1 MTQQNILTEGKVIM
15 KQENTLTEGKVIPTL
30 LKFAFPFLLAS
41 LLQALYGA
49 ADLLVVGQFDNSAQV
64 SAVATGSQIMQTITS
79 VILGLTTGGTILIGN
94 YLGAKKYKD
103 IAESVGTIICTF
115 GIIAAVLTVIMV
127 VMTGTI
133 TNLMNT
139 PTEAFKYTKQ
149 YIFICSCGIPFIIGY
164 NALSGIL
171 RGLGNSKAPLFFIAV
186 ACVTN
191 IMVDLILVGGFH
203 MGAPGA
209 AIATIAA
216 QAISFIIGVLYIKKI
231 GFNFEFHR
239 SHIRIEAGKAKK
251 VFKLGLPIAL
261 QDGLINISFIIIT
274 AVINVM
280 GLTASASVGVVEKII
295 VFTMLP
301 TIAFASAIAAM
312 TAQNMGAGKKER
324 AKQCLYIGT
333 GCSLILGIICYA
345 YAQWNPTSLTALF
358 SRDTAVIETA
368 ALYIK
373 SYSIDCILVCFV
385 FCMNSFFSGCGNS
398 LFPMIH
404 SLIATFIIRIPLS
417 FVLSKIV
424 GMTLYEIGFASP
436 LATFASL
443 VMCIIYIKSG
453 KWNNN
458 KIIY

>member
-1 MTQQNILTEGKVIM
+1 MEQQN
-15 KQENTLTEGKVIPTL
+15 NLTEGKVIPTL

-49 ADLLVVGQFDNSAQV
+49 ADLLIVGQFDNSAQV
-64 SAVATGSQIMQTITS
+64 SSVATGSQIMQTITG
-79 VILGLTTGGTILIGN
+79 VILGLSTGGTILIGH
-94 YLGAKKYKD
+94 YLGAKKDKD
-103 IAESVGTIICTF
+103 IADSVGTIICIF
-115 GIIAAVLTVIMV
+115 GIMAVILTTIMV
-127 VMTGTI
+127 LLTGSI

-139 PTEAFKYTKQ
+139 PTEAIKHTKQ
-149 YIFICSCGIPFIIGY
+149 YILICSCGIPFIIGY

-191 IMVDLILVGGFH
+191 IAVDLILVGGFN

-209 AIATIAA
+209 AIATISA
-216 QAISFIIGVLYIKKI
+216 QAISFILGVFYIKKM
-231 GFNFEFHR
+231 GFAFEFHR
-239 SHIRIEAGKAKK
+239 SHIRLKSGKVKK

-274 AVINVM
+274 AVINKM
-280 GLTASASVGVVEKII
+280 GLTASASLGVVEKII
-295 VFTMLP
+295 IFTMLP

-312 TAQNMGAGKKER
+312 TAQNMGAKKPER
-324 AKQCLYIGT
+324 AKQCLYIGI
-333 GCSLILGIICYA
+333 GGSLIIGIIFYV
-345 YAQWNPTSLTALF
+345 YAQWNPTSLTSLF
-358 SRDTAVIETA
+358 SKDTQVIATA
-368 ALYIK
+368 ALYLK

-404 SLIATFIIRIPLS
+404 SLITTFSIRIPVSFALS
-417 FVLSKIV
+417 RVPGI
-424 GMTLYEIGFASP
+424 TLYEIGFASP

-443 VMCIIYIKSG
+443 VMCMIYMRSG
-453 KWNNN
+453 KWHNN
-458 KIIY
+458 

>member
-1 MTQQNILTEGKVIM
+1 M
-15 KQENTLTEGKVIPTL
+15 KQQNTLTEGKVIPTL

-49 ADLLVVGQFDNSAQV
+49 ADLLVVGQFSNSAQV

-103 IAESVGTIICTF
+103 IAESVGTIICIF

-127 VMTGTI
+127 ILTGTI

-139 PTEAFKYTKQ
+139 PTEAFEYTKQ

-216 QAISFIIGVLYIKKI
+216 QAISFIIGVLYIRKI
-231 GFNFEFHR
+231 GFDFEFHR

-324 AKQCLYIGT
+324 AKQCLYVGM
-333 GCSLILGIICYA
+333 GCSLVFGITCFA
-345 YAQWNPTSLTALF
+345 YAQWNPISLTAVF
-358 SRDTAVIETA
+358 SKDKAVIEMA
-368 ALYIK
+368 ALYLR
-373 SYSIDCILVCFV
+373 SYSIDCIMVCFV

-404 SLIATFIIRIPLS
+404 SLIATFIIRIPVS
-417 FVLSKIV
+417 FILSKTA

-436 LATFASL
+436 MATFASV
-443 VMCIIYIKSG
+443 VMCMIYMKSG

-458 KIIY
+458 QIIY

>member
-1 MTQQNILTEGKVIM
+1 MEQHNDLTEGNV
-15 KQENTLTEGKVIPTL
+15 TPTL

-79 VILGLTTGGTILIGN
+79 VILGLTTGGTILLGN
-94 YLGAKKYKD
+94 YLGAKKYND
-103 IAESVGTIICTF
+103 LAESVGTIICIF
-115 GIIAAVLTVIMV
+115 GIMAAILTVSMV
-127 VMTGTI
+127 ILTGAI

-139 PTEAFKYTKQ
+139 PAEAFEYTKQ

-171 RGLGNSKAPLFFIAV
+171 RGLGNSKAPLYFIAV

-191 IMVDLILVGGFH
+191 IVIDLILVGGFH

-216 QAISFIIGVLYIKKI
+216 QAISFIIGVSYIIKV
-231 GFNFEFHR
+231 GFSFEFHR
-239 SHIRIEAGKAKK
+239 SHIRLESEKAKRI
-251 VFKLGLPIAL
+251 FKLGLPIAL

-312 TAQNMGAGKKER
+312 TAQNMGAGKQER
-324 AKQCLYIGT
+324 AKQCLYVGI
-333 GCSLILGIICYA
+333 GCSLIIGIICYA
-345 YAQWNPTSLTALF
+345 YAQWHPTSLTALF
-358 SRDTAVIETA
+358 SRDATVIETA
-368 ALYIK
+368 ALYLK

-385 FCMNSFFSGCGNS
+385 FSMNSFFSGCGNS

-417 FVLSKIV
+417 FVLSKMAGI
-424 GMTLYEIGFASP
+424 TLYEIGFASP

-443 VMCIIYIKSG
+443 VICIIYMRSG
-453 KWNNN
+453 KWRNNQLFSPYSPSCN
-458 KIIY
+458 